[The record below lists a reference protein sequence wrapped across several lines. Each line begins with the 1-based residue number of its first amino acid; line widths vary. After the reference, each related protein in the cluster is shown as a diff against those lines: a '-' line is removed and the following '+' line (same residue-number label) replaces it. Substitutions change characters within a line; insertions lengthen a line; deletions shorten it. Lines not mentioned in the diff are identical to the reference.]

1 MSGEEEGGGGVREKK
16 KKKKEE
22 EKTHTHTH
30 THTRGYNSHIQSAS
44 LNVVGPGWR
53 LQGKLLQISGV
64 TTRNQVGELIYEVS
78 CVNIH
83 NLVPKYLGGIK
94 KGRALKNGK
103 RGVEGCGGGVR
114 GWGGGVRGW
123 GGGWRGRQGRA
134 GLQENRGERGS
145 CVHAA

>member
-1 MSGEEEGGGGVREKK
+1 MQIIESPGRRGSGEEEGGGRLERRRRRRRRKEREKK
-16 KKKKEE
+16 KN
-22 EKTHTHTH
+22 

-94 KGRALKNGK
+94 KGLS
-103 RGVEGCGGGVR
+103 
-114 GWGGGVRGW
+114 
-123 GGGWRGRQGRA
+123 
-134 GLQENRGERGS
+134 LI
-145 CVHAA
+145 HI